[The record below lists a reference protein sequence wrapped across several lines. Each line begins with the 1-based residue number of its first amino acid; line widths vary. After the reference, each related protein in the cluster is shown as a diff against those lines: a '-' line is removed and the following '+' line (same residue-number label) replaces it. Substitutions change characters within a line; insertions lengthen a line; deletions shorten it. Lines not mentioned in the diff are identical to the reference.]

1 MKRSL
6 ELYVHI
12 PFCVKKCAYCDFLSF
27 GKQAWREETKRAYV
41 IGLCAEIESYH
52 VLSAQ
57 YEIVTIYFGGGTP
70 SLLSEEEIALI
81 LKTIKQNFSVR
92 EDAEITLECNPGT
105 TNPYLCSV

>member
-1 MKRSL
+1 M
-6 ELYVHI
+6 
-12 PFCVKKCAYCDFLSF
+12 
-27 GKQAWREETKRAYV
+27 
-41 IGLCAEIESYH
+41 
-52 VLSAQ
+52 LSAQ

-105 TNPYLCSV
+105 TNLEKFFAWRDVGINRLSIGLQSTSDEMLPILISEAAPISLIGKVILIKYGK